1 MGTVTAAEIKTIL
14 GTISTTDDPN
24 VAVNASLLQND
35 ERRKYP
41 SIDIQN
47 ITGDETIKDFPTK
60 NIGQTFLIHLF
71 YRYRSFGEEEEPKIK
86 ALEELIFNK
95 IDSDTTEFD
104 VPDQKISITQSWRRE
119 SETFPVRRSHS
130 ILTVSTQEIAAT
142 DGTGIPGDT
151 ITILFPSPL
160 TTAFTVISLSTDER
174 SINKQLDLK
183 DDAERIF
190 TKISNSD
197 LLIVEVELS
206 TTTEPQLETQVHDGK
221 DISVTLTKNGVAKVL
236 SVNLTS
242 MVGNATRTEVQ
253 TTLVTMDVKN

>member
-14 GTISTTDDPN
+14 DTISFPTDDPN
-24 VAVNASLLQND
+24 VSVNAALLQND

-41 SIDIQN
+41 SIDVQN

-71 YRYRSFGEEEEPKIK
+71 YRYRSFGEQEEPKIK

-130 ILTVSTQEIAAT
+130 ILTITTQEIAAT

-151 ITILFPSPL
+151 MTIEFPTIGEL
-160 TTAFTVISLSTDER
+160 VVISLSTDER

-197 LLIVEVELS
+197 LLIVEVELT
-206 TTTEPQLETQVHDGK
+206 TTTEPQLETQVHDGN

-236 SVNLTS
+236 SANLTS
-242 MVGNATRTEVQ
+242 MVGSATRKEVQ